1 MRIFSCETH
10 INQAL
15 DMLVAEEKTFPMM
28 EKIKE
33 EEKLST
39 TCSYCNNPAIYI
51 VASENDGTICR

>member
-15 DMLVAEEKTFPMM
+15 DMFVAEEKTFPMM
-28 EKIKE
+28 EKIKK

-39 TCSYCNNPAIYI
+39 SCTYCNNPAIYI
-51 VASENDGTICR
+51 VAHEK